1 MKISSIKT
9 NGVNPLNNSSNSS
22 ISKRNDEVVNPQF
35 MDFLLELFAFGKTN
49 PAFLNQTISEN
60 TNNLANLTEAFDL
73 NSENT
78 PIPLIEKS
86 QDVQN
91 YTNLEDYLKVIF
103 PDTILS
109 NYSEFEL
116 INKSKTSQSPL
127 DNFVNLKSLLNELV
141 SKDQTL
147 QLSNLINLNSG
158 FTSDIREKLNQYL
171 PKEILQFFE
180 KDLNNNNLNI
190 QKELYQI
197 ALLFEKK
204 AEMKI
209 EKISNSNN
217 PCNIETL
224 ENYLSKEPNSQI
236 KNNSEKITILTPNE
250 TQPQNEQIPELKIQ
264 KEVNVEN
271 NQVNATK
278 ANPINQ
284 LINQDN
290 VAKANP
296 INQLVNQDNAT
307 KANQKISINSEANIE
322 FPVVNLNKDNKEQ
335 FTKSQNETS
344 NFLNNQGLQL
354 PNLFKAEGT
363 SKFSFYPNVKMEE
376 VPQAL
381 NKMITLSNQNGTSKA
396 SISLQPNNLGMIF
409 VNLEIKKD
417 FVNLTLRVEKI
428 ETLEKLQETAQSL
441 KEALVSQGFK
451 NENISLKFEYN
462 QTVEQ
467 KSALNDG
474 RSFNQKQNNQNFTR
488 EYSKFLGKMY
498 QYAKSI
504 DKQNNTAGVVK

>member
-60 TNNLANLTEAFDL
+60 TNNSANLTEAFDL

-78 PIPLIEKS
+78 PIPLNEKS

-116 INKSKTSQSPL
+116 INKSKTSQLPL
-127 DNFVNLKSLLNELV
+127 DNFVNLKSLLNELA

-171 PKEILQFFE
+171 PKEILKFFE

-217 PCNIETL
+217 PINIETL
-224 ENYLSKEPNSQI
+224 ENYLTKEPNSQI

-250 TQPQNEQIPELKIQ
+250 TQPQNERIPELKIQ
-264 KEVNVEN
+264 KEINVKN
-271 NQVNATK
+271 
-278 ANPINQ
+278 
-284 LINQDN
+284 NQDN
-290 VAKANP
+290 
-296 INQLVNQDNAT
+296 IT

-322 FPVVNLNKDNKEQ
+322 SPVINLNKDNKEQ

-354 PNLFKAEGT
+354 PNLFKAEGA
-363 SKFSFYPNVKMEE
+363 SKFSFYTNVKMEE

-488 EYSKFLGKMY
+488 EYSKFLGKMGE
-498 QYAKSI
+498 YAKSI